1 MLATETLKVKLRK
14 DNLLDDYEFQKLIDD
29 ECKILTSKQLAVMV
43 GLKSDAALRKQRSK
57 HRSLFP
63 YCRVGRRI
71 FYPEDLIVKTLHK
84 NKVDAQLR

>member
-14 DNLLDDYEFQKLIDD
+14 DNLLDDHDFQKLIDD

-63 YCRVGRRI
+63 YCKVGRRI
-71 FYPEDLIVKTLHK
+71 FYPVDLIVKTLHR

>member
-14 DNLLDDYEFQKLIDD
+14 DNLLDDHDFQKLIDD

-63 YCRVGRRI
+63 YCKVGRRI
-71 FYPEDLIVKTLHK
+71 FYP
-84 NKVDAQLR
+84 VDPRIIQYMQWDIEI

>member
-1 MLATETLKVKLRK
+1 MLATEALKVKLRK
-14 DNLLDDYEFQKLIDD
+14 NLLDDQDFQKLIED

-71 FYPEDLIVKTLHK
+71 FYPVDLIVKTLHR

>member
-14 DNLLDDYEFQKLIDD
+14 DNLLDDHDFQKLIDD

-57 HRSLFP
+57 HRSLVP
-63 YCRVGRRI
+63 YCKVGRRI
-71 FYPEDLIVKTLHK
+71 FYAVDLIVKTLHK